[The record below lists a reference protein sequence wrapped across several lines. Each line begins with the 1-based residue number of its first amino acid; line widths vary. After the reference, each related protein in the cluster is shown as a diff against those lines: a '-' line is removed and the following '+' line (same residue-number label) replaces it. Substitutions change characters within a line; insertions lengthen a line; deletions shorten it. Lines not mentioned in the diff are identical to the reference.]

1 MKKLLL
7 LFMSMFFMLGTSVA
21 QDKGDGKDEGNVA
34 FGLEYSSPKDGENVF
49 TVYNIRL
56 KFNKDIVVT
65 MPESGLEVK
74 NNTTGDIVK
83 ITRGAVDQWDSKSAV
98 FEFEKKSV
106 YDEKEGKEQLQDQY
120 IDKPGLWSYTIPA
133 GCIKSVDGEEFAE
146 KTFTFNIASAMDIE
160 SVTPAGEVTKLDKI
174 EVTFPKAIASVNTG
188 KLSLLDGNNNWQPA
202 TNTSIKSEVTYSED
216 RKTVTLELTEPITT
230 PGEYGLDFYQ
240 GVFVSEDGALNNYK
254 SVSFQVIDPTP
265 SFATNLKNGDKV
277 KELPEY
283 LEFTFKNVNEVKL
296 VEGADPVMAY
306 LPGNGEAEG
315 TTTLEGNKVVVN
327 FGQKFTEEGVYTYWI
342 PEGLFTMDG
351 VPNETFTMDVTLY
364 SFEIVPL
371 EVVSVTPAAGNVN
384 QIDKIVV
391 EFNQLVTLSYDENWQ
406 QISREITLK
415 GEKQNYTLTYAPS
428 SWNATNKV
436 EYLVN
441 AKWNGRDAYESTP
454 VLDEGTYILSIKDI
468 VVDYAAEDYIDE
480 WGYSNKTWH
489 VKNACVDQTYT
500 WTISGSGTPE
510 TPAPEIDLTKAY
522 RVKDVV
528 SGKYLHVGD
537 YEAHPGGVNGGV
549 KVEAKEE
556 SGDQIFTIED
566 AGNGQYYLKS
576 LEGHYIVCRTWNVD
590 GSKEEKTALGFKFT
604 NETEFYITNTNGYFK
619 VQNISGVDYPF
630 CDAQLNAAATWVL
643 EEATV
648 PAGIEDITAGEVE
661 KTIYDLTGR
670 RVENITNAG
679 IYIVNGKK
687 VLVK

>member
-21 QDKGDGKDEGNVA
+21 QDKGDGKDDGKDEGNVA
-34 FGLEYSSPKDGENVF
+34 FGLQFANPADGGSVFSVNFIQLVF
-49 TVYNIRL
+49 T
-56 KFNKDIVVT
+56 KDITVT
-65 MPESGLEVK
+65 LPEGGIDVK
-74 NNTTGDIVK
+74 NNTTGDVLK
-83 ITRGAVDQWDSKSAV
+83 ITRLNDNPYLDKNTVV
-98 FEFEKKSV
+98 FMFEQKSV
-106 YDEKEGKEQLQDQY
+106 VDKDGKEQLQDQY
-120 IDKPGLWSYTIPA
+120 LDAPGEYSYTIPA
-133 GCIKSVDGEEFAE
+133 GCIKSVDGEDFE
-146 KTFTFNIASAMDIE
+146 KTFTFKITSPLTLL
-160 SVTPAGEVTKLDKI
+160 SVSPNSGVTKLDKI
-174 EVTFPKAIASVNTG
+174 ELTFDKPV
-188 KLSLLDGNNNWQPA
+188 A
-202 TNTSIKSEVTYSED
+202 TANINGMSIVDNYWMPVTSIKSEAAYSDD
-216 RKTVTLELTEPITT
+216 RKTVTLELVAPITT
-230 PGEYGLDFYQ
+230 PGTYNLDIYPS
-240 GVFVSEDGALNNYK
+240 VFVSEDGSGNEYK
-254 SVSFQVIDPTP
+254 SLSFQVIDTTP
-265 SFATNLKNGDKV
+265 SFATNLKDGDKV

-315 TTTLEGNKVVVN
+315 TTTLEGDKVVVT

-391 EFNQLVTLSYDENWQ
+391 EFNQPVALSYDENWQ

-415 GEKQNYTLTYAPS
+415 GDTKDYVLTYAPA
-428 SWNATNKV
+428 WNVSNKV

-441 AKWNGRDAYESTP
+441 AKWNGYDAYESTP
-454 VLDEGTYILSIKDI
+454 LLDEGTYTLSLKEII
-468 VVDYAAEDYIDE
+468 VDYAGESYVDE
-480 WGYSNKTWH
+480 WGGTNTIWH
-489 VKNACVDQTYT
+489 VKNGSIDKTYT
-500 WTISGSGTPE
+500 WTISGGGTPDVP
-510 TPAPEIDLTKAY
+510 TPEIDLTKAY
-522 RVKDVV
+522 RVKDVF

-556 SGDQIFTIED
+556 SGDQIFTIES

-576 LEGHYIVCRTWNVD
+576 QEGHYIVCRTWNVD

-604 NETEFYITNTNGYFK
+604 SETEFYITNTNGYFK
-619 VQNISGVDYPF
+619 VENVGGVDYPF
-630 CDAQLNAAATWVL
+630 CDAGLDKAATWVL
-643 EEATV
+643 EEAGT
-648 PAGIEDITAGEVE
+648 ASGIEDITAGDVE

>member
-7 LFMSMFFMLGTSVA
+7 LFASMFFMLGTSVA

-34 FGLEYSSPKDGENVF
+34 FGLQYSNPADGGSVFRVDYIQLVF
-49 TVYNIRL
+49 T
-56 KFNKDIVVT
+56 KDITVT
-65 MPESGLEVK
+65 LPEGGIDVK
-74 NNTTGDIVK
+74 NNTTGDVLK
-83 ITRGAVDQWDSKSAV
+83 ITRLNDNPYLDKNTVV
-98 FEFEKKSV
+98 FMFEQKSV
-106 YDEKEGKEQLQDQY
+106 VDKDGKEQLQDQY
-120 IDKPGLWSYTIPA
+120 LDAPGEYSYTIPA
-133 GCIKSVDGEEFAE
+133 GCIKSVDGEDFE
-146 KTFTFNIASAMDIE
+146 KTFTFKITSPLTLL
-160 SVTPAGEVTKLDKI
+160 SVSPNSGVTKLDKI
-174 EVTFPKAIASVNTG
+174 ELTFDKPV
-188 KLSLLDGNNNWQPA
+188 A
-202 TNTSIKSEVTYSED
+202 TANINGMSIVDNYWMPVTSIKSEAAYSDD
-216 RKTVTLELTEPITT
+216 RKTVTLELVAPITT
-230 PGEYGLDFYQ
+230 PGTYNLDIYPS
-240 GVFVSEDGALNNYK
+240 VFVSEDGSGNEYK
-254 SVSFQVIDPTP
+254 SLSFQVIDTTP
-265 SFATNLKNGDKV
+265 SFATNLKDGDKV

-315 TTTLEGNKVVVN
+315 TTTLEGDKVVVT

-351 VPNETFTMDVTLY
+351 VPNEAFTMDVTLY

-391 EFNQLVTLSYDENWQ
+391 EFNQLVTLSMDENWQ

-415 GEKQNYTLTYAPS
+415 GDTKEYVLTYAPS
-428 SWNATNKV
+428 TWSATNKV

-441 AKWNGRDAYESTP
+441 AKWNGYDAYESTP
-454 VLDEGTYILSIKDI
+454 ILDEGTYTLSLKEI

-489 VKNACVDQTYT
+489 VKNGSIDQTYT
-500 WTISGSGTPE
+500 WTISGGGTPDV
-510 TPAPEIDLTKAY
+510 TTPEIDLTKAY

-528 SGKYLHVGD
+528 GNKYLHVGD

-556 SGDQIFTIED
+556 SGDQIFTIQD

-590 GSKEEKTALGFKFT
+590 GSKDEKTALGFKFT
-604 NETEFYITNTNGYFK
+604 SETEFYITNTNGYFK
-619 VQNISGVDYPF
+619 VENVGGVDYPF
-630 CDAQLNAAATWVL
+630 CDAGLDKAATWVL
-643 EEATV
+643 EEATI
-648 PAGIEDITAGEVE
+648 PTGIEDITAGSAE

>member
-1 MKKLLL
+1 
-7 LFMSMFFMLGTSVA
+7 MFFMLGTSVA
-21 QDKGDGKDEGNVA
+21 QDKGDGKDDGNVA
-34 FGLEYSSPKDGENVF
+34 FGLEYSNPTDGENVF

-56 KFNKDIVVT
+56 KFNKDVVAT
-65 MPESGLEVK
+65 LPEGGIDVK
-74 NNTTGDIVK
+74 NNTTGEVVK
-83 ITRGAVDQWDSKSAV
+83 ITRLDNNEWLQKSEVV
-98 FEFEKKSV
+98 FLFEQKSV

-120 IDKPGLWSYTIPA
+120 IDKPGQWSYTVPA

-160 SVTPAGEVTKLDKI
+160 SVSPVGEVTKLDKI
-174 EVTFPKAIASVNTG
+174 EVTFPKAIKSVNTG
-188 KLSLLDGNNNWQPA
+188 KLSLLDNYWMPA
-202 TNTSIKSEVTYSED
+202 SAFKSEVTYSDD
-216 RKTVTLELTEPITT
+216 RKTVTLELETPVTT
-230 PGEYGLDFYQ
+230 PGTYNLDIYQ

-254 SVSFQVIDPTP
+254 YVSFQVIDPTP
-265 SFATNLKNGDKV
+265 SFATNLKDGDKV

-296 VEGADPVMAY
+296 VEGAGPVMAY

-327 FGQKFTEEGVYTYWI
+327 FGKKFTEEGVYTYWI
-342 PEGLFTMDG
+342 PKGLFTMDG
-351 VPNETFTMDVTLY
+351 APNEEFTMDVTLY
-364 SFEIVPL
+364 KFEIIPL

-384 QIDKIVV
+384 KIDKIVV
-391 EFNQLVTLSYDENWQ
+391 EFNQPVALSYDENWQ

-415 GEKQNYTLTYAPS
+415 GDTKDYVLTYAPA
-428 SWNATNKV
+428 WNVSNKV

-441 AKWNGRDAYESTP
+441 AKWNGYDAYESTP
-454 VLDEGTYILSIKDI
+454 LLDEGTYTLSLKEI
-468 VVDYAAEDYIDE
+468 VVDYAGESYVDE
-480 WGYSNKTWH
+480 WGGTNTNWH
-489 VKNACVDQTYT
+489 VKNGSIDQTYT
-500 WTISGSGTPE
+500 WTISGGGTPDVP
-510 TPAPEIDLTKAY
+510 TPEIDLTKAY

-528 SGKYLHVGD
+528 GNKYLHVGD

-590 GSKEEKTALGFKFT
+590 GSKEEKTALGFEFT
-604 NETEFYITNTNGYFK
+604 SETEFYITNTNGYFK

-630 CDAQLNAAATWVL
+630 CDAPLSAAATWVL
-643 EEATV
+643 EEATI

>member
-7 LFMSMFFMLGTSVA
+7 LFASMFFMLGTSAA

-56 KFNKDIVVT
+56 QFNKDVVVT
-65 MPESGLEVK
+65 LPEDGIDVK
-74 NNTTGDIVK
+74 NNTTGDVVK
-83 ITRGAVDQWDSKSAV
+83 ITRLDNNEWLEKSTVV
-98 FEFEKKSV
+98 FLFEQKSV

-120 IDKPGLWSYTIPA
+120 IDKPGQWSYTVPA

-160 SVTPAGEVTKLDKI
+160 SVSPVGEVTKLDKI

-188 KLSLLDGNNNWQPA
+188 KLSLLDNYWMPA
-202 TNTSIKSEVTYSED
+202 SAFKSEVTYSDD
-216 RKTVTLELTEPITT
+216 RKTVTLELETPVTT
-230 PGEYGLDFYQ
+230 PGTYNLDIYQ

-254 SVSFQVIDPTP
+254 YVSFQVIDPTP
-265 SFATNLKNGDKV
+265 SFATNLKDGDKV

-296 VEGADPVMAY
+296 GESAEPVYVY
-306 LPGNGEAEG
+306 LPGGGEAEG
-315 TTTLEGNKVVVN
+315 TTTLEGNKVVVT

-351 VPNETFTMDVTLY
+351 VPNETFTMEVTLY
-364 SFEIVPL
+364 KFEITPL

-391 EFNQLVTLSYDENWQ
+391 EFNQLVRLSYDENSQ

-415 GEKQNYTLTYAPS
+415 GDTKEYVLTYAPS
-428 SWNATNKV
+428 SWSATNKV

-441 AKWNGRDAYESTP
+441 ANWNGYDYESTP
-454 VLDEGTYILSIKDI
+454 LLDEGTYTLSLKEI

-480 WGYSNKTWH
+480 WGYSDKTWH
-489 VKNACVDQTYT
+489 VKNESIDKTYT
-500 WTISGSGTPE
+500 WTISGGGTPDVP
-510 TPAPEIDLTKAY
+510 TPEIDLTKAY
-522 RVKDVV
+522 RVKDVI
-528 SGKYLHVGD
+528 GNKYLHVGD
-537 YEAHPGGVNGGV
+537 YEAHLGGVNGGV
-549 KVEAKEE
+549 KVETKEE

-566 AGNGQYYLKS
+566 AGNGKYYLKS
-576 LEGHYIVCRTWNVD
+576 QEGHYIVCRTWNVD
-590 GSKEEKTALGFKFT
+590 GSKDEKTALGFEFI

-619 VQNISGVDYPF
+619 VQNIEGVDYPF
-630 CDAQLNAAATWVL
+630 CNAPLSAAATWVL
-643 EEATV
+643 EEAS
-648 PAGIEDITAGEVE
+648 AASGIEDITAGSAE

>member
-1 MKKLLL
+1 
-7 LFMSMFFMLGTSVA
+7 MFFMLGTSVA

-34 FGLEYSSPKDGENVF
+34 FGLEYSNPTDGENVF

-56 KFNKDIVVT
+56 KFNKDVVAT
-65 MPESGLEVK
+65 LPEGGIDVK
-74 NNTTGDIVK
+74 NNTTGEVVK
-83 ITRGAVDQWDSKSAV
+83 ITRLDNNEWLQKSEVV
-98 FEFEKKSV
+98 FLFEQKSV

-120 IDKPGLWSYTIPA
+120 IDKPGQWSYTVPA

-160 SVTPAGEVTKLDKI
+160 SVSPVGEVTKLDKI

-188 KLSLLDGNNNWQPA
+188 KLSLLDNYWMPA
-202 TNTSIKSEVTYSED
+202 SAFKSEVTYSED
-216 RKTVTLELTEPITT
+216 RKTVTLELETPVTT
-230 PGEYGLDFYQ
+230 PGTYNLDIYQ

-254 SVSFQVIDPTP
+254 YVSFQVIDPTP
-265 SFATNLKNGDKV
+265 SFSTNLKNGDKV

-283 LEFTFKNVNEVKL
+283 LEFTFKNVKEVKL
-296 VEGADPVMAY
+296 VEGAEPVMAY

-315 TTTLEGNKVVVN
+315 TTTLEGNKVVVT

-351 VPNETFTMDVTLY
+351 VRNETFTMDVTLY
-364 SFEIVPL
+364 SFEITPL

-391 EFNQLVTLSYDENWQ
+391 EFNQPVALSYDENWQ

-415 GEKQNYTLTYAPS
+415 GDTKDYVLTYAPA
-428 SWNATNKV
+428 WNVSNKV

-441 AKWNGRDAYESTP
+441 AKWNGYDAYESTP
-454 VLDEGTYILSIKDI
+454 LLDEGTYTLSLKDI
-468 VVDYAAEDYIDE
+468 VVDYAGESYVDE
-480 WGYSNKTWH
+480 WGGTNTNWH
-489 VKNACVDQTYT
+489 VKNGSIDKTYT
-500 WTISGSGTPE
+500 WTISGGGTPDVP
-510 TPAPEIDLTKAY
+510 TPEIDLTKAY

-528 SGKYLHVGD
+528 GNKYLHVGD

-576 LEGHYIVCRTWNVD
+576 LEGHYIVCRAWNVD
-590 GSKEEKTALGFKFT
+590 GSKEEKTALGFEFT
-604 NETEFYITNTNGYFK
+604 SETEFYITNAKGYFK
-619 VQNISGVDYPF
+619 VQNIEGVDYPF
-630 CDAQLNAAATWVL
+630 CDAPLSAAATWVL
-643 EEATV
+643 EEATI
-648 PAGIEDITAGEVE
+648 PAGIEDITAGDVV

>member
-7 LFMSMFFMLGTSVA
+7 LFASMFFMLGTSVA

-34 FGLEYSSPKDGENVF
+34 FDLQFSNPADGGSVFSVNFIQLVF
-49 TVYNIRL
+49 T
-56 KFNKDIVVT
+56 KDITVT
-65 MPESGLEVK
+65 LPEGGIDVK
-74 NNTTGDIVK
+74 NNTTGDVLK
-83 ITRGAVDQWDSKSAV
+83 ITRLNDNPYLDKNTVV
-98 FEFEKKSV
+98 FMFEQKSV
-106 YDEKEGKEQLQDQY
+106 VDKDGKEQLQDQY
-120 IDKPGLWSYTIPA
+120 LDAPGEYSYTIPA
-133 GCIKSVDGEEFAE
+133 GCIKSVDGEDFE
-146 KTFTFNIASAMDIE
+146 KTFTFKITSPLTLL
-160 SVTPAGEVTKLDKI
+160 SVSPSSGVTKLDKI
-174 EVTFPKAIASVNTG
+174 ELTFDKPVASANINGMSIVDNYWMPVTN
-188 KLSLLDGNNNWQPA
+188 
-202 TNTSIKSEVTYSED
+202 IKSEATYSDD
-216 RKTVTLELTEPITT
+216 RKTVTLELENPITEP
-230 PGEYGLDFYQ
+230 GKYNLDIYQ
-240 GVFVSEDGALNNYK
+240 SVFVSEDGAGNEYK
-254 SVSFQVIDPTP
+254 SLSFQVIDTTP
-265 SFATNLKNGDKV
+265 SFTTNLKHGDKV

-315 TTTLEGNKVVVN
+315 TTTLEGNKVVVT

-351 VPNETFTMDVTLY
+351 VPNEAFTMDVTLY
-364 SFEIVPL
+364 SFEITPL

-391 EFNQLVTLSYDENWQ
+391 EFNQLVRLSYDENSQ

-415 GEKQNYTLTYAPS
+415 GDTKDYVLTYAPS
-428 SWNATNKV
+428 SWNVSNKV

-441 AKWNGRDAYESTP
+441 ANWNGYDYESTP
-454 VLDEGTYILSIKDI
+454 LLDEGTYTLSLKDV

-480 WGYSNKTWH
+480 WGYSDKTWH
-489 VKNACVDQTYT
+489 VKNGSIDKTYT
-500 WTISGSGTPE
+500 WTISGGGTPDVP
-510 TPAPEIDLTKAY
+510 TPEIDLTKAY

-528 SGKYLHVGD
+528 GNKYLHVGD

-556 SGDQIFTIED
+556 SGDQIFTIQD
-566 AGNGQYYLKS
+566 AGNGHYYLKS

-590 GSKEEKTALGFKFT
+590 GSKDEKTALGFKFT
-604 NETEFYITNTNGYFK
+604 SETEFYITNANGYFK
-619 VQNISGVDYPF
+619 VENVGGVDYPF
-630 CDAQLNAAATWVL
+630 CDAGLDKAATWVL
-643 EEATV
+643 EEATI
-648 PAGIEDITAGEVE
+648 PTGIEDITAGDVE

>member
-7 LFMSMFFMLGTSVA
+7 LFASMFFMLGTSVA

-34 FGLEYSSPKDGENVF
+34 FGLQFSNPADGGSVFSVNFIQLVF
-49 TVYNIRL
+49 T
-56 KFNKDIVVT
+56 KDITVT
-65 MPESGLEVK
+65 LPEGGIDVK
-74 NNTTGDIVK
+74 NNTTGDVLK
-83 ITRGAVDQWDSKSAV
+83 ITRLNDNPYLDKNTVV
-98 FEFEKKSV
+98 FMFEQKSV
-106 YDEKEGKEQLQDQY
+106 VDKDGKEQLQDQY
-120 IDKPGLWSYTIPA
+120 LDAPGEYSYTIPA
-133 GCIKSVDGEEFAE
+133 GCIKSVDGEDFE
-146 KTFTFNIASAMDIE
+146 KTFTFKITSPLTLL
-160 SVTPAGEVTKLDKI
+160 SVSPNSGVTKLDKI
-174 EVTFPKAIASVNTG
+174 ELTFDKPVASANINGMSIVDNYWMPVTN
-188 KLSLLDGNNNWQPA
+188 
-202 TNTSIKSEVTYSED
+202 IKSEAAYSED
-216 RKTVTLELTEPITT
+216 RKTVTLELENPITEPGT
-230 PGEYGLDFYQ
+230 YNLDIYPS
-240 GVFVSEDGALNNYK
+240 VFVSDDGSGNEYK
-254 SVSFQVIDPTP
+254 SLSFQVIDTTP

-315 TTTLEGNKVVVN
+315 TTTLEGNKVVVT
-327 FGQKFTEEGVYTYWI
+327 FGKKFTEEGVYTYWI

-351 VPNETFTMDVTLY
+351 VPNEAFTMDVTLY
-364 SFEIVPL
+364 SFEITPL

-406 QISREITLK
+406 QISGEITLK
-415 GEKQNYTLTYAPS
+415 GDTKDYVLTYAPS
-428 SWNATNKV
+428 SWSATNKV

-441 AKWNGRDAYESTP
+441 AKWNGYDAYESTP
-454 VLDEGTYILSIKDI
+454 LLDEGTYTLSLKDV

-489 VKNACVDQTYT
+489 VKNACVDKTYT
-500 WTISGSGTPE
+500 WTISGGGTPDVP
-510 TPAPEIDLTKAY
+510 TPEIDLTKAY

-537 YEAHPGGVNGGV
+537 YEAHPGGATGGV

-556 SGDQIFTIED
+556 SGDQIFTIES

-576 LEGHYIVCRTWNVD
+576 QEGHYIVCRAWNVD
-590 GSKEEKTALGFKFT
+590 GSKEEKTALGFEFT
-604 NETEFYITNTNGYFK
+604 SETEFYITNAKGYFK
-619 VQNISGVDYPF
+619 VQNIDGVDYPF
-630 CDAQLNAAATWVL
+630 CDAPLNAAATWVL
-643 EEATV
+643 EEAG
-648 PAGIEDITAGEVE
+648 AASGIENITAGSAE

>member
-21 QDKGDGKDEGNVA
+21 QDKGDGKDDGNVA
-34 FGLEYSSPKDGENVF
+34 FGLQFSNPADGGSVFSVNFIQLVF
-49 TVYNIRL
+49 T
-56 KFNKDIVVT
+56 KDITVT
-65 MPESGLEVK
+65 LPEGGIDVK
-74 NNTTGDIVK
+74 NNTTGDVLK
-83 ITRGAVDQWDSKSAV
+83 ITRLNDNPYLDKNTVV
-98 FEFEKKSV
+98 FMFEQKSV
-106 YDEKEGKEQLQDQY
+106 VDKDGKEQLQDQY
-120 IDKPGLWSYTIPA
+120 LDAPGEYSYTIPA
-133 GCIKSVDGEEFAE
+133 GCIKSVDGEDFE
-146 KTFTFNIASAMDIE
+146 KTFTFKITSPLTLL
-160 SVTPAGEVTKLDKI
+160 SVSPNSGVTKLDKI
-174 EVTFPKAIASVNTG
+174 ELTFDKPVASANINGMSIVDNY
-188 KLSLLDGNNNWQPA
+188 WMPV
-202 TNTSIKSEVTYSED
+202 TSIKSEAAYSD
-216 RKTVTLELTEPITT
+216 DGKTVTLELVAPITT
-230 PGEYGLDFYQ
+230 PGTYNLDIYPS
-240 GVFVSEDGALNNYK
+240 VFVSEDGAGNEYK
-254 SVSFQVIDPTP
+254 SLSFQVIDTTP
-265 SFATNLKNGDKV
+265 SFATNLKDGDKV

-296 VEGADPVMAY
+296 VEGADPVNVY
-306 LPGNGEAEG
+306 LPGGAEVAG
-315 TTTLEGNKVVVN
+315 TTALEGNKVVVN

-364 SFEIVPL
+364 SFEITPL

-391 EFNQLVTLSYDENWQ
+391 EFNQPVRLSYDENWQ

-415 GEKQNYTLTYAPS
+415 GDTKDYVLTYAPAS
-428 SWNATNKV
+428 NVSNKV

-441 AKWNGRDAYESTP
+441 AKWNGYDAYESTP
-454 VLDEGTYILSIKDI
+454 LLDEGTYTLSLKEI
-468 VVDYAAEDYIDE
+468 VVDYAGESYIDDY
-480 WGYSNKTWH
+480 GYSNTNWH
-489 VKNACVDQTYT
+489 AKNACIDQTYT
-500 WTISGSGTPE
+500 WTISGGGTPDVP
-510 TPAPEIDLTKAY
+510 TPEIDLTKAY

-528 SGKYLHVGD
+528 GNKYLHVGD

-576 LEGHYIVCRTWNVD
+576 LEGHYIVCRAWNVD

-604 NETEFYITNTNGYFK
+604 SETEFYITNAKGYFK
-619 VQNISGVDYPF
+619 VQNIGGVDYPF
-630 CDAQLNAAATWVL
+630 CDAPLTAAATWVL
-643 EEATV
+643 EEATI
-648 PAGIEDITAGEVE
+648 PAGIEDITAGDVV

>member
-7 LFMSMFFMLGTSVA
+7 LFASMFFMLGTSVA

-34 FGLEYSSPKDGENVF
+34 FGLQYSNPADGGSVFSVNFIQLVF
-49 TVYNIRL
+49 T
-56 KFNKDIVVT
+56 KDITVT
-65 MPESGLEVK
+65 LPEGGIDVK
-74 NNTTGDIVK
+74 NNTTGDVLK
-83 ITRGAVDQWDSKSAV
+83 ITRLNDNPYLDKNTVV
-98 FEFEKKSV
+98 FMFEQKSV
-106 YDEKEGKEQLQDQY
+106 VDKDGKEQLQDQY
-120 IDKPGLWSYTIPA
+120 LDAPGEYSYTIPT
-133 GCIKSVDGEEFAE
+133 GCIKSVDGEDFE
-146 KTFTFNIASAMDIE
+146 KTFTFKITSPLTLL
-160 SVTPAGEVTKLDKI
+160 SVSPNSGVTKLDKI
-174 EVTFPKAIASVNTG
+174 ELTFDKPVASANINGMSIVDNY
-188 KLSLLDGNNNWQPA
+188 WMPV
-202 TNTSIKSEVTYSED
+202 TSIKSEAAYSDD
-216 RKTVTLELTEPITT
+216 RKTVTLELVAPITT
-230 PGEYGLDFYQ
+230 PGTYNLDIYPS
-240 GVFVSEDGALNNYK
+240 VFVSEDGSGNEYK
-254 SVSFQVIDPTP
+254 SLSFQVIDTTP
-265 SFATNLKNGDKV
+265 SFATNLKDGDKV

-296 VEGADPVMAY
+296 VEGAEPVMAY

-315 TTTLEGNKVVVN
+315 TTTLEGNKVVVT
-327 FGQKFTEEGVYTYWI
+327 FGQKFTEEGIYTYWI

-351 VPNETFTMDVTLY
+351 VPNEAFTMDVTLY

-391 EFNQLVTLSYDENWQ
+391 EFNQLVRLSYDENSQ

-415 GEKQNYTLTYAPS
+415 GDTKDYVLTYAPS
-428 SWNATNKV
+428 SWNVSNKV

-441 AKWNGRDAYESTP
+441 ANWNGYDYESTP
-454 VLDEGTYILSIKDI
+454 LLDEGTYTLSLKDV
-468 VVDYAAEDYIDE
+468 VVDYAAEDYIDK
-480 WGYSNKTWH
+480 WGYSDKTWH
-489 VKNACVDQTYT
+489 VKNGSIDKTYT
-500 WTISGSGTPE
+500 WTISGGGTPDVP
-510 TPAPEIDLTKAY
+510 TPEIDLTKAY

-528 SGKYLHVGD
+528 GNKYLHVGD

-556 SGDQIFTIED
+556 SGDQIFTIQD

-590 GSKEEKTALGFKFT
+590 GSKDEKTALGFKFT
-604 NETEFYITNTNGYFK
+604 SETEFYITNANGYFK
-619 VQNISGVDYPF
+619 VENVGGVDYPF
-630 CDAQLNAAATWVL
+630 CDAGLDKAATWVL
-643 EEATV
+643 EEATI
-648 PAGIEDITAGEVE
+648 PTGIEDITAGDVV

>member
-21 QDKGDGKDEGNVA
+21 QDKGDGKDDGNVA
-34 FGLEYSSPKDGENVF
+34 FGLEYSNPTDGENVF

-56 KFNKDIVVT
+56 KFNKDVVAT
-65 MPESGLEVK
+65 LPEGGIDVK
-74 NNTTGDIVK
+74 NNTTGEVVK
-83 ITRGAVDQWDSKSAV
+83 ITRLDNNEWLQKSEVV
-98 FEFEKKSV
+98 FLFEQKSV
-106 YDEKEGKEQLQDQY
+106 YDEKEGKEHLQDQY
-120 IDKPGLWSYTIPA
+120 IDKPGQWSYTVPA

-160 SVTPAGEVTKLDKI
+160 SVSPVGEVTKLDKI
-174 EVTFPKAIASVNTG
+174 EVTFPKAIKSVNTG
-188 KLSLLDGNNNWQPA
+188 KLSLLDNYWMPA
-202 TNTSIKSEVTYSED
+202 SAFKSEVTYSDD
-216 RKTVTLELTEPITT
+216 RKTVTLELETPVTT
-230 PGEYGLDFYQ
+230 PGTYNLDIYQ

-254 SVSFQVIDPTP
+254 YVSFQVIDPTP
-265 SFATNLKNGDKV
+265 SFATNLKDGDKV

-296 VEGADPVMAY
+296 VEGADPVNVY
-306 LPGNGEAEG
+306 LPGGAEVAG
-315 TTTLEGNKVVVN
+315 TTALEGNKVVVN
-327 FGQKFTEEGVYTYWI
+327 FGKKFTEEGVYTYWI
-342 PEGLFTMDG
+342 PKGLFTMDG
-351 VPNETFTMDVTLY
+351 APNEEFTMDVTLY
-364 SFEIVPL
+364 KFEIIPL

-384 QIDKIVV
+384 KIDKIVV
-391 EFNQLVTLSYDENWQ
+391 EFNQPVALSYDENWQ

-415 GEKQNYTLTYAPS
+415 GDTKDYVLTYAPA
-428 SWNATNKV
+428 WNVSNKV

-441 AKWNGRDAYESTP
+441 AKWNGYDAYESTP
-454 VLDEGTYILSIKDI
+454 LLDEGTYTLSLKEI
-468 VVDYAAEDYIDE
+468 VVDYAGESYVDE
-480 WGYSNKTWH
+480 WGGTNTNWH
-489 VKNACVDQTYT
+489 VKKGSIDQTYT
-500 WTISGSGTPE
+500 WTISGGGTPDV
-510 TPAPEIDLTKAY
+510 PAPEIDSTKAY

-528 SGKYLHVGD
+528 GNKYLHVGD

-576 LEGHYIVCRTWNVD
+576 LEGYYIVCRTWNVD
-590 GSKEEKTALGFKFT
+590 GSKEEKTALGFEFT
-604 NETEFYITNTNGYFK
+604 SETEFYITNTNGYFK
-619 VQNISGVDYPF
+619 VQNIEGVDYPF
-630 CDAQLNAAATWVL
+630 CDAPLNAAATWVL
-643 EEATV
+643 EEATI
-648 PAGIEDITAGEVE
+648 PAGIEDITAGDVV

>member
-7 LFMSMFFMLGTSVA
+7 LFASMFFMLGTSVA

-34 FGLEYSSPKDGENVF
+34 FGLQYSNPADGGSVFSVNFIQLVF
-49 TVYNIRL
+49 T
-56 KFNKDIVVT
+56 KDITVT
-65 MPESGLEVK
+65 LPEGGIDVK
-74 NNTTGDIVK
+74 NNTTGDVLK
-83 ITRGAVDQWDSKSAV
+83 ITRLNDNPYLDKNTVV
-98 FEFEKKSV
+98 FMFEQKSV
-106 YDEKEGKEQLQDQY
+106 VDKDGKEQLQDQY
-120 IDKPGLWSYTIPA
+120 LDAPGEYSYTIPA
-133 GCIKSVDGEEFAE
+133 GCIKSVDGEDFE
-146 KTFTFNIASAMDIE
+146 KTFTFKITSPLTLL
-160 SVTPAGEVTKLDKI
+160 SVSPNSGVTKLDKI
-174 EVTFPKAIASVNTG
+174 ELTFDKPIASANINGMSIVDNY
-188 KLSLLDGNNNWQPA
+188 WMPV
-202 TNTSIKSEVTYSED
+202 TSIKSEAAYSDD
-216 RKTVTLELTEPITT
+216 RKTVTLELVAPITT
-230 PGEYGLDFYQ
+230 PGTYNLDIYPS
-240 GVFVSEDGALNNYK
+240 VFVSEDGSGNEYK
-254 SVSFQVIDPTP
+254 SLSFQVIDTTP
-265 SFATNLKNGDKV
+265 SFAINLKDGDKV

-315 TTTLEGNKVVVN
+315 TTTLEGNKVVVT

-342 PEGLFTMDG
+342 PGGLFTMDG
-351 VPNETFTMDVTLY
+351 VPNEEFTMDVTLY

-384 QIDKIVV
+384 KIDKIVV
-391 EFNQLVTLSYDENWQ
+391 EFNQPVALSMDENWQ

-415 GEKQNYTLTYAPS
+415 GDTKDYVLTYAPA
-428 SWNATNKV
+428 WNVSNKV

-441 AKWNGRDAYESTP
+441 AKWNGYDAYESTP
-454 VLDEGTYILSIKDI
+454 LLDEGTYTLSLKEI
-468 VVDYAAEDYIDE
+468 VVDYAGESYVDE
-480 WGYSNKTWH
+480 WGGTNTNWH
-489 VKNACVDQTYT
+489 VKNGSIDQTYT
-500 WTISGSGTPE
+500 WTISGGGTPDVP
-510 TPAPEIDLTKAY
+510 TPEIDLTKAY

-576 LEGHYIVCRTWNVD
+576 QEGHYIVCRAWNVD
-590 GSKEEKTALGFKFT
+590 GSKEEKTALGFEFT
-604 NETEFYITNTNGYFK
+604 SETEFYITNAKGYFK
-619 VQNISGVDYPF
+619 VQNIGGVDYPF
-630 CDAQLNAAATWVL
+630 CDAPLSAAATWVL
-643 EEATV
+643 EEAG
-648 PAGIEDITAGEVE
+648 AASGIEDITAGSAE

>member
-34 FGLEYSSPKDGENVF
+34 FGLQFANPADGGSVFRVDYIQLVF
-49 TVYNIRL
+49 T
-56 KFNKDIVVT
+56 KDITVT
-65 MPESGLEVK
+65 LPEGGIDVK
-74 NNTTGDIVK
+74 NNATGDVLK
-83 ITRGAVDQWDSKSAV
+83 ITRLNDNPYLDKNTVV
-98 FEFEKKSV
+98 FMFEQKSV
-106 YDEKEGKEQLQDQY
+106 VDKDGKEQLQDLFL
-120 IDKPGLWSYTIPA
+120 DAPGEYSYTIPA
-133 GCIKSVDGEEFAE
+133 GCIKSVDGEDFE
-146 KTFTFNIASAMDIE
+146 KTFTFKITSPLTLL
-160 SVTPAGEVTKLDKI
+160 SVSPNSGVTKLDKI
-174 EVTFPKAIASVNTG
+174 ELAFDKPVATANINGMSIVDNYWMPVTN
-188 KLSLLDGNNNWQPA
+188 
-202 TNTSIKSEVTYSED
+202 IKSEATFSDD
-216 RKTVTLELTEPITT
+216 RKTVTLELENPITEPGT
-230 PGEYGLDFYQ
+230 YNLDIYQ
-240 GVFVSEDGALNNYK
+240 SVFVGEDGSGNEYK
-254 SVSFQVIDPTP
+254 SLSFQVIDTTP
-265 SFATNLKNGDKV
+265 SFATNLKDGDKV

-296 VEGADPVMAY
+296 GEGADPVSVV
-306 LPGNGEAEG
+306 LPGYAEVEG
-315 TTTLEGNKVVVN
+315 VTALEGNKVVVT
-327 FGQKFTEEGVYTYWI
+327 FGEKFTEEGKYEYWI
-342 PEGLFTMDG
+342 PNGLFTMDG
-351 VPNETFTMDVTLY
+351 VPNEAFTINVTLY
-364 SFEIVPL
+364 KFEITPL

-415 GEKQNYTLTYAPS
+415 GDTKDYVLTYAPS
-428 SWNATNKV
+428 TWSATNKV

-441 AKWNGRDAYESTP
+441 AKWNGYDAYESTP
-454 VLDEGTYILSIKDI
+454 LLDEGTYTLSLKDI

-489 VKNACVDQTYT
+489 AKNACIDKTYT
-500 WTISGSGTPE
+500 WTISGGGTPDVP
-510 TPAPEIDLTKAY
+510 TPEIDLTKAY

-528 SGKYLHVGD
+528 GNKYLHVGD

-576 LEGHYIVCRTWNVD
+576 LEGHYIVCRAWNVD
-590 GSKEEKTALGFKFT
+590 GSKEEKTALGFEFT
-604 NETEFYITNTNGYFK
+604 SETEFYITNTNGYFK
-619 VQNISGVDYPF
+619 VQNIDGVDYPF
-630 CDAQLNAAATWVL
+630 CDAPLSAAATWVL
-643 EEATV
+643 EEAG
-648 PAGIEDITAGEVE
+648 AASGIEDITAGDVV

>member
-1 MKKLLL
+1 MRKLLL

-34 FGLEYSSPKDGENVF
+34 FGLEYSNPTDGENVF

-56 KFNKDIVVT
+56 KFNKDVVAT
-65 MPESGLEVK
+65 LPEGGIDVK
-74 NNTTGDIVK
+74 NNTTGEVVK
-83 ITRGAVDQWDSKSAV
+83 ITRLDNNEWLQKSEVV
-98 FEFEKKSV
+98 FLFEQKSV

-120 IDKPGLWSYTIPA
+120 IDKPGQWSYTVPA

-160 SVTPAGEVTKLDKI
+160 SVSPVGEVTKLDKI

-188 KLSLLDGNNNWQPA
+188 KLSLLDNYWMPA
-202 TNTSIKSEVTYSED
+202 SAFKSEVTYSED
-216 RKTVTLELTEPITT
+216 RKTVTLELETPVTT
-230 PGEYGLDFYQ
+230 PGTYNLDIYQ

-254 SVSFQVIDPTP
+254 YVSFQVIDPTP

-391 EFNQLVTLSYDENWQ
+391 EFNQPVALSYDENWQ

-415 GEKQNYTLTYAPS
+415 GDTKDYVLTYAPA
-428 SWNATNKV
+428 WNVSNKV

-441 AKWNGRDAYESTP
+441 AKWNGYDAYESTP
-454 VLDEGTYILSIKDI
+454 LLDEGTYTLSLKEII
-468 VVDYAAEDYIDE
+468 VDYAGESYVDE
-480 WGYSNKTWH
+480 WEGTNTIWH
-489 VKNACVDQTYT
+489 AKNACIDQTYT
-500 WTISGSGTPE
+500 WTISGGGTPDV
-510 TPAPEIDLTKAY
+510 TTPEIDLTKAY

-556 SGDQIFTIED
+556 SGDQIFTIEE

-576 LEGHYIVCRTWNVD
+576 QEGHYIVCRAWNVD
-590 GSKEEKTALGFKFT
+590 GSKDEKTALGFEFT
-604 NETEFYITNTNGYFK
+604 SETEFYITNAKGYFK
-619 VQNISGVDYPF
+619 VQNIGGVDYPF
-630 CDAQLNAAATWVL
+630 CDAPLSAAATWVL
-643 EEATV
+643 EEAGT
-648 PAGIEDITAGEVE
+648 ASGIEDITAGDVE

>member
-7 LFMSMFFMLGTSVA
+7 LFASMFFMLGTSVA

-34 FGLEYSSPKDGENVF
+34 FGLEYSTPANGEFTF

-83 ITRGAVDQWDSKSAV
+83 ITRGAVDQWDSKIAV

-106 YDEKEGKEQLQDQY
+106 YDEKEGKEELKDQV
-120 IDKPGLWSYTIPA
+120 IETPGQWSYTIPA
-133 GCIKSVDGEEFAE
+133 GCIKSIDGDEFAE
-146 KTFTFNIASAMDIE
+146 QTFTFNIASSMDIL
-160 SVTPAGEVTKLDKI
+160 SVAPANEVTKLDKI

-188 KLSLLDGNNNWQPA
+188 KLSLLDNYWMPA
-202 TNTSIKSEVTYSED
+202 SAFKSEVTYSED
-216 RKTVTLELTEPITT
+216 RKTVTLELETPMTT
-230 PGEYGLDFYQ
+230 PGTYNLEIYQ
-240 GVFVSEDGALNNYK
+240 GVFVSEDGALNNSK
-254 SVSFQVIDPTP
+254 SVWFQVIDPTP
-265 SFATNLKNGDKV
+265 SFATNLKDGDRV
-277 KELPEY
+277 KELGN
-283 LEFTFKNVNEVKL
+283 LEITFKNVSNVEIVNKSAIKVWTPAENEVT
-296 VEGADPVMAY
+296 
-306 LPGNGEAEG
+306 GEATKVE
-315 TTTLEGNKVVVN
+315 NKIVVT
-327 FGQKFTEEGVYTYWI
+327 FPQEFTEEGLYTFYI
-342 PEGLFTMDG
+342 PAGTFTMDG
-351 VPNETFTMDVTLY
+351 VANEEREIEVELFTFTIT
-364 SFEIVPL
+364 PL
-371 EVVSVTPAAGNVN
+371 EVVSVTPAVGNVN

-391 EFNQLVTLSYDENWQ
+391 EFNQLVRLSYDENSQ

-415 GEKQNYTLTYAPS
+415 GDTKEYVLTYAPS
-428 SWNATNKV
+428 SWSATNKV

-441 AKWNGRDAYESTP
+441 ANWNGYDYESTP
-454 VLDEGTYILSIKDI
+454 LLDEGTYTLSLKDI
-468 VVDYAAEDYIDE
+468 IVDYAAEDYIDE
-480 WGYSNKTWH
+480 WGYPDKRWN
-489 VKNACVDQTYT
+489 VKNACVDQTCT
-500 WTISGSGTPE
+500 WTISGGGTPDVP
-510 TPAPEIDLTKAY
+510 TPEIDLTKAY
-522 RVKDVV
+522 RVKDVF
-528 SGKYLHVGD
+528 SNKYLHVGD

-590 GSKEEKTALGFKFT
+590 GSKEEKTALGFEFT
-604 NETEFYITNTNGYFK
+604 SETEFYITNANGYFK
-619 VQNISGVDYPF
+619 VENVGGVDYPF
-630 CDAQLNAAATWVL
+630 CDAGLDKAATWVL
-643 EEATV
+643 EEATI
-648 PAGIEDITAGEVE
+648 PTGIEDITAGDVV

>member
-21 QDKGDGKDEGNVA
+21 QDKGDGKDDGNVA
-34 FGLEYSSPKDGENVF
+34 FGLEYSNPTDGENVF

-56 KFNKDIVVT
+56 KFNKDVVAT
-65 MPESGLEVK
+65 LPEGGIDVK
-74 NNTTGDIVK
+74 NNTTGEVVK
-83 ITRGAVDQWDSKSAV
+83 ITRLDNNEWLQKSEVV
-98 FEFEKKSV
+98 FLFEQKSV

-120 IDKPGLWSYTIPA
+120 IDKPGQWSYTVPA

-160 SVTPAGEVTKLDKI
+160 SVSPVGEVTKLDKI
-174 EVTFPKAIASVNTG
+174 EVTFPKAIKSVNTG
-188 KLSLLDGNNNWQPA
+188 KLSLLDNYWQPA
-202 TNTSIKSEVTYSED
+202 SAFKSEVTYSDD
-216 RKTVTLELTEPITT
+216 RKTVTLELETPVTT
-230 PGEYGLDFYQ
+230 PGTYNLDIYQ

-254 SVSFQVIDPTP
+254 YVSFQVIDPTP
-265 SFATNLKNGDKV
+265 SFATNLKDGDKV

-296 VEGADPVMAY
+296 VEGAEPVYVY
-306 LPGNGEAEG
+306 LPGGGEAEG
-315 TTTLEGNKVVVN
+315 TTTLEGNKVVVT

-351 VPNETFTMDVTLY
+351 VPNETFTMEVTLY
-364 SFEIVPL
+364 SFEITPL

-415 GEKQNYTLTYAPS
+415 GDTKDYVLTYAPS
-428 SWNATNKV
+428 SWSATNKV

-441 AKWNGRDAYESTP
+441 AKWNGYDAYESTP
-454 VLDEGTYILSIKDI
+454 ILDEGTYTLSLKEI
-468 VVDYAAEDYIDE
+468 VVDYAGESYVDE
-480 WGYSNKTWH
+480 LGYTNTNWH
-489 VKNACVDQTYT
+489 AKNACIDQTYT
-500 WTISGSGTPE
+500 WTISGGGTPDV
-510 TPAPEIDLTKAY
+510 PAPEIDLTKAY

-528 SGKYLHVGD
+528 GNKYLHIGN
-537 YEAHPGGVNGGV
+537 YEAHPGGAVGGV
-549 KVEAKEE
+549 KVEANEE

-590 GSKEEKTALGFKFT
+590 GSKEEKTALGFEFI

-619 VQNISGVDYPF
+619 VQNIEGVDYPF
-630 CDAQLNAAATWVL
+630 CDAPLNAAATWVL
-643 EEATV
+643 EVATI
-648 PAGIEDITAGEVE
+648 PAGIEDITAGDVV

-670 RVENITNAG
+670 RVESITNAG

>member
-1 MKKLLL
+1 
-7 LFMSMFFMLGTSVA
+7 MFFMLGTSVA

-56 KFNKDIVVT
+56 KFNKDVVAT
-65 MPESGLEVK
+65 LPEGGVDVK
-74 NNTTGDIVK
+74 NNTTGEVVK
-83 ITRGAVDQWDSKSAV
+83 ITRLDNNEWLQKSEVV
-98 FEFEKKSV
+98 FLFEQKSV

-120 IDKPGLWSYTIPA
+120 IDKPGQWSYTVPA

-160 SVTPAGEVTKLDKI
+160 SVSPVGEVTKLDKI

-188 KLSLLDGNNNWQPA
+188 KLSLLDNYWMPA
-202 TNTSIKSEVTYSED
+202 SAFKSEVTYSDD
-216 RKTVTLELTEPITT
+216 RKTVTLELETPVTT
-230 PGEYGLDFYQ
+230 PGTYNLDIYQ

-254 SVSFQVIDPTP
+254 YVSFQVIDPTP
-265 SFATNLKNGDKV
+265 SFATNLKDGDKV

-296 VEGADPVMAY
+296 VEGADPVNVY
-306 LPGNGEAEG
+306 LPGGAEVAG
-315 TTTLEGNKVVVN
+315 TTALEGNKVVVN

-342 PEGLFTMDG
+342 PKGLFTMDG
-351 VPNETFTMDVTLY
+351 APNEEFTMDVTLY
-364 SFEIVPL
+364 KFEIIPL

-384 QIDKIVV
+384 KIDKIVV
-391 EFNQLVTLSYDENWQ
+391 EFNQPVALSYDENWQ

-415 GEKQNYTLTYAPS
+415 GDTKDYVLTYAPA
-428 SWNATNKV
+428 WNVSNKV

-441 AKWNGRDAYESTP
+441 AKWNGYDAYESTP
-454 VLDEGTYILSIKDI
+454 LLDEGTYTLSLKEI
-468 VVDYAAEDYIDE
+468 VVDYAGESYVDE
-480 WGYSNKTWH
+480 WGGTNTNWH
-489 VKNACVDQTYT
+489 VKNGSIDQTYT
-500 WTISGSGTPE
+500 WTISGGGTPDV
-510 TPAPEIDLTKAY
+510 PAPEIDLTKAY

-528 SGKYLHVGD
+528 GNKYLHVGD

-590 GSKEEKTALGFKFT
+590 GSKEEKTALGFEFT
-604 NETEFYITNTNGYFK
+604 SETEFYITNTNGYFK
-619 VQNISGVDYPF
+619 VQNIEGVDYPF
-630 CDAQLNAAATWVL
+630 CDAPLNAAATWVL
-643 EEATV
+643 EETTI
-648 PAGIEDITAGEVE
+648 PAGIEDITAGDVV